1 MKILIT
7 DGGDIINQDQIKKI
21 EVEVL
26 EDYLH
31 ISYYLSIDSYSWDI
45 FHKDEDI
52 NPTFAEELFK
62 EVLIGECKKD
72 VIDMRKVND
81 KYKHREK
88 TCINAGQKEYEF
100 WE

>member
-7 DGGDIINQDQIKKI
+7 DGGDIINQDHIKKI
-21 EVEVL
+21 EVEAM
-26 EDYLH
+26 EGCLH

-45 FHKDEDI
+45 FYTDEDI
-52 NPTFAEELFK
+52 NSTFAEELFK

-88 TCINAGQKEYEF
+88 TCIDAGQKEYEF
-100 WE
+100 